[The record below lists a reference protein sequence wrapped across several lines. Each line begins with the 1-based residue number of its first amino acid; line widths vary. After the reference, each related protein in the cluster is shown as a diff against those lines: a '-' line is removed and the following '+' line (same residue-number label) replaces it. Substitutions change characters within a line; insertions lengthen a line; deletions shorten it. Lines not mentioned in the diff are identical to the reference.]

1 MDVNRTQEVDLEEE
15 IKGRRLRTVTETQ
28 TSIEVTNIKIVL
40 RALVVLQWIY
50 SCNIWD
56 ITGFSTIYIYAT
68 M

>member
-40 RALVVLQWIY
+40 RALVVLQ
-50 SCNIWD
+50 
-56 ITGFSTIYIYAT
+56 
-68 M
+68 